1 MFLNARSYNWPEC
14 LSSNSVC
21 VCPKTCFDVALYT
34 ADMLLCCR
42 KADAMKFLAS
52 VFFLLSG
59 LYSLSGQTF
68 SPLPGPV
75 LEKEVAFGQANE
87 CYIFF
92 DNPSGDSLQLRW
104 RLISESKPP
113 EWIIDLC
120 DYGLCYTGIPPS
132 GTMNP
137 VFDTIQPY
145 LKLIVQPGDTPGAA
159 WLWFNVFEKD
169 NPDNSLDVYFSL
181 HTPGTSTTAS
191 PQNGSFRAFPN
202 PASEV
207 LFFENNTSASERL
220 MLVNASGN
228 KYWEQILAPGE
239 RQSIDIH
246 TFPTG
251 VYFWVYSG
259 QTRPILIQR

>member
-1 MFLNARSYNWPEC
+1 
-14 LSSNSVC
+14 
-21 VCPKTCFDVALYT
+21 
-34 ADMLLCCR
+34 
-42 KADAMKFLAS
+42 MKFLAS

-68 SPLPGPV
+68 SPLPGPL

-104 RLISESKPP
+104 RLISESKPSA
-113 EWIIDLC
+113 WIIDLC

-137 VFDTIQPY
+137 VFDSIQPY

-159 WLWFNVFEKD
+159 WLWFNVFEKG
-169 NPDNSLDVYFSL
+169 NPDNALDVYFSL
-181 HTPGTSTTAS
+181 HTPGTSATAS
-191 PQNGSFRAFPN
+191 PQTESFKVYPN

-207 LFFENNTSASERL
+207 LFVENNTERAEK
-220 MLVNASGN
+220 MVIVNAFGR
-228 KYWEQILAPGE
+228 KIWEQTTAAGE
-239 RQSIDIH
+239 QKLINLHS
-246 TFPTG
+246 FPEG
-251 VYFWVYSG
+251 LCFLVHSG
-259 QTRPILIQR
+259 KSHPVLIQR